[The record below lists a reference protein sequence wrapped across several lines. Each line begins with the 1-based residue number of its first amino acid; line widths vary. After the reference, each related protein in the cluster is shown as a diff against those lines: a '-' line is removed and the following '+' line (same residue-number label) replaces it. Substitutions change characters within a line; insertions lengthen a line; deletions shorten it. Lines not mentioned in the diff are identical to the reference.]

1 MAANITPITDIET
14 PDEFSLRPFSFTEKD
29 FHYLRKLITA
39 HTSIQISE
47 MKREMVYGR
56 VSRRLRLL
64 GLNSFA
70 EYCELLKDESSGE
83 LGNLINVI
91 TTNLTSFLRERHHF
105 EYLTEAVLPVLK
117 QTNSTRQRIRI
128 WSAGC
133 STGEEAYS
141 IAITLWQARAMLQDW
156 DLKILATDIDTRVIQ
171 QAREGVYRMQ
181 DVEPVL
187 EKLRDLAFLRGVGAN
202 AGRVR
207 IKPEIQN
214 LVTFLP
220 LNLTE
225 SWPMRGQFDI
235 VFCRNVVIYFDRE
248 TQARLFNRF
257 ADILAPGGHLFI
269 GHSETLFSIS
279 DRFELIGQ
287 TIYRKKA

>member
-1 MAANITPITDIET
+1 MAANITHMTNIET
-14 PDEFSLRPFSFTEKD
+14 PEEFSLRPFNFTNED

-56 VSRRLRLL
+56 VSRRLRQL
-64 GLNSFA
+64 GLKSFA
-70 EYCELLKDESSGE
+70 EYCELLKDERSEE
-83 LGNLINVI
+83 LRNLINVI

-105 EYLTEAVLPVLK
+105 DYLAEAVLPVLK

-141 IAITLWQARAMLQDW
+141 IAITLWQARRMLQDW
-156 DLKILATDIDTRVIQ
+156 DMKILATDIDTRVLEK
-171 QAREGVYRMQ
+171 AREGVYQIQ
-181 DVEPVL
+181 DIEPVP
-187 EKLRDLAFLRGVGAN
+187 EELRVRAFLRGAGSN

-207 IKPEIQN
+207 VKPEIQN

-225 SWPMRGQFDI
+225 SWPMRGLFDI
-235 VFCRNVVIYFDRE
+235 VFCRNVVIYFDRA

-279 DRFELIGQ
+279 NRFELIGQ
-287 TIYRKKA
+287 TIYRKKH